1 MFNLETH
8 PGISVYSGLSHGL
21 LENSVGNRIGVMRQW
36 NDLISVEMKKSIY
49 SDNVTWHFSILLW
62 GIFNWGIVFLCWF
75 WSSAQLGVEADSV
88 SGLRWHLV
96 NEPCISALVL
106 EITAVC
112 LYVAVLW
119 TVTVKEADIQFTEG
133 LHKNKYRKCFVCM
146 QFYFELVFICRF
158 IIDYY
163 CVMRNNVL
171 MMMRKTIFDVLK
183 RNFADFKPGPH
194 INISNVYL
202 YCQTCRIT
210 ISACHWLNTSTFN
223 VTLMVRVALKIILQP
238 AVKSWI
244 INQKHVNISL
254 MFKNTI
260 MSL

>member
-1 MFNLETH
+1 MNPVSALLSWRSQQCVCMSLCYEQSQWRKQT
-8 PGISVYSGLSHGL
+8 YSL
-21 LENSVGNRIGVMRQW
+21 LKDYIKTNTENVLFVCS
-36 NDLISVEMKKSIY
+36 
-49 SDNVTWHFSILLW
+49 SILS
-62 GIFNWGIVFLCWF
+62 WF
-75 WSSAQLGVEADSV
+75 SFVDLLFV
-88 SGLRWHLV
+88 
-96 NEPCISALVL
+96 
-106 EITAVC
+106 ITV
-112 LYVAVLW
+112 W
-119 TVTVKEADIQFTEG
+119 WEKS
-133 LHKNKYRKCFVCM
+133 
-146 QFYFELVFICRF
+146 
-158 IIDYY
+158 
-163 CVMRNNVL
+163 VL

-260 MSL
+260 MSPLGIYHWTPLKMNGLFHGGFCLKK